1 MPELTRRQF
10 AASAA
15 LAICVTPGAAV
26 SDTPE
31 PKRDYPAPTFT
42 PKFAKP
48 LIDLTLARDFVLFG
62 HYDLAM
68 VKTLLAKE
76 PMLLNATVDW
86 GGGDFE
92 SALGGASHLGKH
104 DIIEFL
110 LAKGARL
117 DLFCAAASGLTGVV
131 KGMIT
136 ACPDLAKAKGPHGIP
151 LLVHAKMGGDKA
163 KETLEY
169 LAGL

>member
-1 MPELTRRQF
+1 MTDAPAPPPE
-10 AASAA
+10 
-15 LAICVTPGAAV
+15 
-26 SDTPE
+26 
-31 PKRDYPAPTFT
+31 RDYAAPAFV

-68 VKTLLAKE
+68 VKKLLEKE
-76 PMLLNATVDW
+76 PALLNATVDW

-110 LAKGARL
+110 LSQGARM

-131 KGMIT
+131 KGMIA
-136 ACPDLAKAKGPHGIP
+136 ACPVLAQARGPHGIP
-151 LLVHAKMGGDKA
+151 LLMHAKMGGEKSQATFD
-163 KETLEY
+163 Y
-169 LAGL
+169 LASLKPAGESGR

>member
-1 MPELTRRQF
+1 MPPLTRRQF

-15 LAICVTPGAAV
+15 LLATTAPGAAMTD
-26 SDTPE
+26 SPE
-31 PKRDYPAPTFT
+31 RDYAAPTFV

-48 LIDLTLARDFVLFG
+48 LVNLTLARDFVLFG

-68 VKTLLAKE
+68 VKKLLDKE
-76 PMLLNATVDW
+76 PALLNATVDW

-110 LAKGARL
+110 LSKGARM
-117 DLFCAAASGLTGVV
+117 DLFCAAASGLTEVV
-131 KGMIT
+131 RGMIT
-136 ACPDLAKAKGPHGIP
+136 ACPALAQARGPHGIP
-151 LLVHAKMGGDKA
+151 LMMHAKMGGEKA
-163 KETLEY
+163 QATFEY
-169 LAGL
+169 LASLK